1 MDIDARKF
9 NIYLS
14 IIDIIEEDLVCFS
27 RFSTFT
33 NEIFFTHPSQNLGR
47 LFHPRQKNWTGVDD
61 RSMRIG
67 RISSTVKI
75 CYFY

>member
-1 MDIDARKF
+1 MDQDARKF

-14 IIDIIEEDLVCFS
+14 IIDIIQEGLVCLS
-27 RFSTFT
+27 RFSTLT
-33 NEIFFTHPSQNLGR
+33 NEKFFIYPSQNLGR

-61 RSMRIG
+61 RSMRIR

-75 CYFY
+75 CHFY